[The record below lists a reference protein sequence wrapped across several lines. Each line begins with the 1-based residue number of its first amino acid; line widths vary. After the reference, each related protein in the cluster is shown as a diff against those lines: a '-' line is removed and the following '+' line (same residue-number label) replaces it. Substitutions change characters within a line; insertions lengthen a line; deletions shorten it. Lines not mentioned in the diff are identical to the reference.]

1 MASFPGQ
8 PKNTTPRS
16 NLLYVDKLDV
26 VGEFRSHLER
36 RVAGGTSMRPIG
48 AVIFEVSAQTAAGCI
63 HARTQR
69 TSETQH
75 TCSTN

>member
-1 MASFPGQ
+1 MASYPGQ
-8 PKNTTPRS
+8 PKNTTPLS
-16 NLLYVDKLDV
+16 YLLYVDKLDV

-36 RVAGGTSMRPIG
+36 RVAGRTAMRPIG
-48 AVIFEVSAQTAAGCI
+48 AVIFEVSPQAAAGRI

-75 TCSTN
+75 TCSSN